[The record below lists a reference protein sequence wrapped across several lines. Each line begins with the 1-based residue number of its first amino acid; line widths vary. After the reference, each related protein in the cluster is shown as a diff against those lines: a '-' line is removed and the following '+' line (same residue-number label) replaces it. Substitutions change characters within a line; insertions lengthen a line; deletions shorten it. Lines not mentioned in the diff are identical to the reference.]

1 MNRFLKYPSYLFHP
15 IWMPFAGTFI
25 YFLKVPRFFPEEVI
39 KAKLMAIAIMTLFIP
54 IVFFF
59 MLRTLGQVRDIFIE
73 NVSERKW
80 PLLFYC
86 VIQLIILQ
94 YIVNRFDFMELY
106 HFFKGILI
114 STILSAGFVYFRM
127 KISLH
132 LVGLAGILGFLI
144 VLSHFYR
151 LNMIFLIALLVII
164 SGLTATSRLYLK
176 AHTPVELLLGLLI
189 GLIPQI
195 LVFRLWFY

>member
-15 IWMPFAGTFI
+15 LWMPFAGTFF
-25 YFLKVPRFFPEEVI
+25 YFLKVPRFFPEGII

-59 MLRTLGQVRDIFIE
+59 MLRTLNQAKSIFLDTPQ
-73 NVSERKW
+73 ERKW

-94 YIVNRFDFMELY
+94 YIINRFDFMELY
-106 HFFKGILI
+106 HFYKGILI
-114 STILSAGFVYFRM
+114 STLISAAFVYFKK

-132 LVGLAGILGFLI
+132 LVGLTGLVGFLI
-144 VLSHFYR
+144 ILSYFYK
-151 LNMIFLIALLVII
+151 LNMIPHIAILMII
-164 SGLTATSRLYLK
+164 TGLTATSRLHMK
-176 AHTPVELLLGLLI
+176 AHTPGELFWGI
-189 GLIPQI
+189 IVGFIPQI
-195 LVFRLWFY
+195 LVFQLWLI